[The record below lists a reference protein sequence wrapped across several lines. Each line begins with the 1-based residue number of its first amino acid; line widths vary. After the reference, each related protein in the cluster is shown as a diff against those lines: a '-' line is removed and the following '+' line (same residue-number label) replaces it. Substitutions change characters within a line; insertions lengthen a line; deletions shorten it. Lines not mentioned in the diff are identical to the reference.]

1 MRRLSTG
8 AARHRARSAA
18 RRSVVAGLA
27 LASALVAG
35 GCTVQFGSGSDT
47 MDPAAR
53 ETPRDR
59 NRLYQQEQ
67 QLMER
72 QRQFDRVGPSD
83 R

>member
-1 MRRLSTG
+1 
-8 AARHRARSAA
+8 
-18 RRSVVAGLA
+18 
-27 LASALVAG
+27 
-35 GCTVQFGSGSDT
+35 

-53 ETPRDR
+53 ETPGDR

>member
-1 MRRLSTG
+1 MRHPPTG
-8 AARHRARSAA
+8 ATGQGDRAA
-18 RRSVVAGLA
+18 RRRWLAAGLV
-27 LASALVAG
+27 LAGGLVAAA
-35 GCTVQFGSGSDT
+35 CTIQFGSGSDST
-47 MDPAAR
+47 DPASR